1 MFFKL
6 QITKKLKIASHAEE
20 LDPLIL
26 LVITS
31 FQNHTGNPA
40 NSINNK
46 KRMKI
51 SWVILMFI
59 YKIPQVFFEPDI
71 HEKTNALLKWV
82 CSLSMSVEVLNS
94 VVLIICLCW
103 HSNSVLMTA
112 AFYF

>member
-1 MFFKL
+1 MDLGRGKVGV
-6 QITKKLKIASHAEE
+6 QRRAMEGGKVAVCIYCMRK
-20 LDPLIL
+20 
-26 LVITS
+26 
-31 FQNHTGNPA
+31 
-40 NSINNK
+40 INNK